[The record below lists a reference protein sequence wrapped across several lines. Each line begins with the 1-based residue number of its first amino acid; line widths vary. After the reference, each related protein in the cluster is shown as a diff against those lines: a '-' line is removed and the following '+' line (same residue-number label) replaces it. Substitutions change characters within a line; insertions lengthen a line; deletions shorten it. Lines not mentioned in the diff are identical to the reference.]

1 MAESAM
7 ERLLSILLVDD
18 DPVDLAM
25 LSAELTKQGCSVLKA
40 QSGEAALKVL
50 AENPPDI
57 CISDWSMPGMEGIE
71 LCRRARLILNSRPFY
86 FLLLTANADKQLH
99 LEAIKA
105 GVDDV
110 AEKVWDPA
118 VLEARLLVAKR
129 SLNLQSKVAKG
140 N

>member
-1 MAESAM
+1 M
-7 ERLLSILLVDD
+7 EQPIRILLVDD

-40 QSGEAALKVL
+40 QSGESALKIL
-50 AENPPDI
+50 AESPPDI

-71 LCRRARLILNSRPFY
+71 LCKRSRLILNNRPFY

-129 SLNLQSKVAKG
+129 SLHLQRKAA